1 MRNMNQTN
9 DTENFTTQQ
18 DSLSTIK
25 VSRTGELII
34 GIIVSKEKANR
45 YFFFQIYF

>member
-9 DTENFTTQQ
+9 DTENFTTGQ
-18 DSLSTIK
+18 DPYSSSTIK

-34 GIIVSKEKANR
+34 GIIVSEEKANR
-45 YFFFQIYF
+45 